1 MDTLPKNKWARALIV
16 VILSLLAVTFLFPFY
31 WMIVT
36 SIKAPNEILTWP
48 PTFWPLQPSLE
59 SYVEVM
65 DAIPIGQ
72 MYFNSIFIAV
82 ITTAGQILFSS
93 TSAFAFA
100 KLRFKGR
107 NVLFTAYLATMMV
120 PVMVTLIPRYV
131 IMADLKLVN
140 THASVI
146 LPILF
151 GTPFA
156 VFLMRQ
162 FFLTLPTQLMEA
174 AVIDGAGYPRIF
186 FQIFFPLTKPV
197 VSTLGIFCFM
207 GSWNDF
213 LWPLITLQST
223 PLKTLPIGL
232 ASFQGLYGVEYNLLM
247 AGGVLSVIPVL
258 IVFLMA
264 QKQFVE
270 GIALT
275 GLKG

>member
-151 GTPFA
+151 GTPFRGVPDETILFDA
-156 VFLMRQ
+156 SNAAYGSGCHRRSRISKNIFPDL
-162 FFLTLPTQLMEA
+162 FF
-174 AVIDGAGYPRIF
+174 R
-186 FQIFFPLTKPV
+186 
-197 VSTLGIFCFM
+197 
-207 GSWNDF
+207 
-213 LWPLITLQST
+213 
-223 PLKTLPIGL
+223 
-232 ASFQGLYGVEYNLLM
+232 
-247 AGGVLSVIPVL
+247 
-258 IVFLMA
+258 
-264 QKQFVE
+264 
-270 GIALT
+270 
-275 GLKG
+275 

>member
-1 MDTLPKNKWARALIV
+1 M
-16 VILSLLAVTFLFPFY
+16 
-31 WMIVT
+31 
-36 SIKAPNEILTWP
+36 
-48 PTFWPLQPSLE
+48 
-59 SYVEVM
+59 
-65 DAIPIGQ
+65 
-72 MYFNSIFIAV
+72 

-162 FFLTLPTQLMEA
+162 FF
-174 AVIDGAGYPRIF
+174 
-186 FQIFFPLTKPV
+186 
-197 VSTLGIFCFM
+197 
-207 GSWNDF
+207 
-213 LWPLITLQST
+213 
-223 PLKTLPIGL
+223 
-232 ASFQGLYGVEYNLLM
+232 
-247 AGGVLSVIPVL
+247 
-258 IVFLMA
+258 
-264 QKQFVE
+264 
-270 GIALT
+270 
-275 GLKG
+275 

>member
-1 MDTLPKNKWARALIV
+1 
-16 VILSLLAVTFLFPFY
+16 
-31 WMIVT
+31 MIVT

-151 GTPFA
+151 DASNAAYGSGCHRRSRISKNIFPDLFSVDKAGSLHSGNFLLYGFLERFPLAADYVAKHA
-156 VFLMRQ
+156 VKD
-162 FFLTLPTQLMEA
+162 TSDWTC
-174 AVIDGAGYPRIF
+174 
-186 FQIFFPLTKPV
+186 FFPRA
-197 VSTLGIFCFM
+197 
-207 GSWNDF
+207 
-213 LWPLITLQST
+213 LW
-223 PLKTLPIGL
+223 GR
-232 ASFQGLYGVEYNLLM
+232 V
-247 AGGVLSVIPVL
+247 
-258 IVFLMA
+258 
-264 QKQFVE
+264 
-270 GIALT
+270 
-275 GLKG
+275 